1 MKISTEGVL
10 SFIFGA
16 VLGAVVA
23 TVVVTHSLQAEM
35 ITDQREASARGCK
48 RGFAYGY
55 AAREVWDAEA
65 AAIEATLKPGQ
76 HRTAQRAIEMTR
88 NESVKNIEMFRR
100 RSAFAVASAV
110 ADSEPA
116 KRMCGYY

>member
-1 MKISTEGVL
+1 MKISTGGVL
-10 SFIFGA
+10 SFVFGA
-16 VLGAVVA
+16 VLAAVVA
-23 TVVVTHSLQAEM
+23 TVVVTQM

-76 HRTAQRAIEMTR
+76 HRTAQQALEMAR
-88 NESVKNIEMFRR
+88 NESVKDIEEFRR

-110 ADSEPA
+110 ADTEPA
-116 KRMCGYY
+116 KRMCGD